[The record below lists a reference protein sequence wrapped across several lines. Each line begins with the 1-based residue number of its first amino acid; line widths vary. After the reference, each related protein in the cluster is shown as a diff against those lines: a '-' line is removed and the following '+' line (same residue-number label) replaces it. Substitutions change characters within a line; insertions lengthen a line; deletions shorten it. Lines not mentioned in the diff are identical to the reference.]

1 MLVFTSAV
9 PDAVKEFE
17 PLQLSDC
24 GVGVGYRSQIAR
36 PHHITILYVM
46 LLLSDK
52 LWNWTEWK
60 VAPKSWLVSA

>member
-52 LWNWTEWK
+52 L
-60 VAPKSWLVSA
+60 

>member
-1 MLVFTSAV
+1 MLLFTSAV

-36 PHHITILYVM
+36 PHHNYTLCYV
-46 LLLSDK
+46 
-52 LWNWTEWK
+52 TFE
-60 VAPKSWLVSA
+60 